1 MCRIIKIPKK
11 LKQIAEQITKNAEKQ
26 RKLNTEL
33 NKLLEEMGV
42 DLGDRWLLEPIAA
55 LEGDCS
61 TDLLYDYL
69 EEL

>member
-1 MCRIIKIPKK
+1 MKIPKRV
-11 LKQIAEQITKNAEKQ
+11 KQVAEQIAKNAEKQ

-33 NKLLEEMGV
+33 NKLLEEIGV
-42 DLGDRWLLEPIAA
+42 DLGDCQLLEPIAA

>member
-1 MCRIIKIPKK
+1 MKIPKRV
-11 LKQIAEQITKNAEKQ
+11 KQVAEQITKNAEKQ
-26 RKLNTEL
+26 RKLNAEL
-33 NKLLEEMGV
+33 NKLLEKMGV

-61 TDLLYDYL
+61 TDLLFDYL